1 MGDTVT
7 SIDRT
12 QTKAERTR
20 KRILDAAAKVFREQ
34 GYANA
39 RLSDIAE
46 LAGMQ
51 AGSLYYHFDSRE
63 DLVAEI
69 LRLGIETSW
78 QHVRDAVD
86 ALPADATPLDR
97 LTAAIRAHTLSVLEI
112 SDYASAQARIVG
124 QVPPD
129 VLKGHVADQRRYGA
143 YWNTLIEDAVQAG
156 QLRPDV
162 DLFVA
167 RMLVLGALNWT
178 AEWYRPK
185 RGTPAESIAD
195 DAVKLLVNGL
205 TPPTT

>member
-1 MGDTVT
+1 MTA
-7 SIDRT
+7 IAKT

-20 KRILDAAAKVFREQ
+20 RRILDAAAKVFREQ

-39 RLSDIAE
+39 RLADIAE

-63 DLVAEI
+63 ELVAEI

-78 QHVRDAVD
+78 QQVRDALA
-86 ALPADATPLDR
+86 ALPPDATALDR
-97 LTAAIRAHTLSVLEI
+97 LATAIRAHTLSVLEI

-143 YWNTLIEDAVQAG
+143 YWNTLIANAVEAG
-156 QLRPDV
+156 VLRPDV

-178 AEWYRPK
+178 AEWYRPMSG
-185 RGTPAESIAD
+185 RSAESIAD
-195 DAVKLLVNGL
+195 DAVALFLDGL
-205 TPPTT
+205 ATRS